1 MERSRRQ
8 LAVSAKSVA
17 LAQFAELK
25 KSGQK
30 RSDQY
35 AVRWLALAGEGPSL
49 RCTRESRCVPV
60 PSAAHRC
67 LCAAL

>member
-49 RCTRESRCVPV
+49 RCTHES
-60 PSAAHRC
+60 
-67 LCAAL
+67 AL